1 MNLERINEILNKKQ
15 IRDIYYNNR
24 PVWVQEINNDVAKVG
39 FVDNN
44 EEKDVLIKDLYE
56 KEFI

>member
-44 EEKDVLIKDLYE
+44 EEKDVLIKDLYD